1 MSSLHMLVLVSL
13 LVAGLAVVA
22 GLVLLAVR
30 ALALWRTFRRFRR
43 RLDAELAMLNL
54 RLGRTGERLE
64 EAGRRAARLEE
75 ARSRLQDSLS
85 TARLLIGAAGE
96 AWALATRLRAVFAG
110 K

>member
-1 MSSLHMLVLVSL
+1 MRSLHTLLLVSL
-13 LVAGLAVVA
+13 LVAVLPVVA
-22 GLVLLAVR
+22 GLVLLVLR
-30 ALALWRTFRRFRR
+30 ALALWRVFRRFRR
-43 RLDAELAMLNL
+43 RLDSELAMLSL

-85 TARLLIGAAGE
+85 TARVLVSAAGE
-96 AWALATRLRAVFAG
+96 AWALASRLRAVFAG